1 MDVMTT
7 NSAIK
12 TDCNLLLLL
21 KFLTQRSHTYYCFYL
36 DCVRQELSKSDPSE
50 SSDGS
55 REFSFVSLRG
65 KFYFSA

>member
-1 MDVMTT
+1 MTT
-7 NSAIK
+7 KGAIK

-21 KFLTQRSHTYYCFYL
+21 KFLTRGSNTYHCFYI
-36 DCVRQELSKSDPSE
+36 DCVQQELSKSDPSE

-55 REFSFVSLRG
+55 REFLFVSLRA